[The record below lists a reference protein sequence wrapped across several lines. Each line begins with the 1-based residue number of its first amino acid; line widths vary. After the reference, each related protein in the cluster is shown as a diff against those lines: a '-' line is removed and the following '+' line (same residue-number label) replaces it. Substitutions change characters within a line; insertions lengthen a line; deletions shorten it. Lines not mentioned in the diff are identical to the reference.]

1 MSKKKRDYVLFIEDI
16 VKMIEKIE
24 RYTQGKSFEDFSK
37 DEMAI
42 DAIIR
47 NFEII
52 GEAASNI
59 PKEIQEKYPYVEWK
73 EMIGFRNVI
82 IHNYFGINLKTVW
95 NTVKNN
101 IPLLKEHIIK
111 MKEDYEQANS

>member
-1 MSKKKRDYVLFIEDI
+1 MSERDYFLFIEDI
-16 VKMIEKIE
+16 LNAIQKIEK
-24 RYTQGKSFEDFSK
+24 YTENETFETFSIN
-37 DEMAI
+37 DMAV
-42 DAIIR
+42 DAVIR

-73 EMIGFRNVI
+73 EITGFRNI
-82 IHNYFGINLKTVW
+82 LIHDYFGINLLTVW

-101 IPLLKEHIIK
+101 ITSLKENIKK
-111 MKEDYEQANS
+111 MKDSYEQSNT